1 MFKKVAMIAA
11 LAVSYTPVFADEPA
25 EEKKFSV
32 GIASFATVIRA
43 DTGYGT
49 VSNDFSGFA
58 LFGTGAVND
67 NVGFRLAY
75 ADQSHE
81 DDSNIDLT
89 AVEGSLIA
97 GTGLATTGFKAYGS
111 VGFFSETLKYK
122 YSGYDDEEFDFS
134 GLMLGGGIGY
144 NWNPVSLEF
153 WVNFRDAS
161 DYEDFGGGGVD
172 VIAASGGLGLSARF

>member
-11 LAVSYTPVFADEPA
+11 LTVAATPVLADESTD
-25 EEKKFSV
+25 KKQFSV

-49 VSNDFSGFA
+49 ESDDFSGFA
-58 LFGTGAVND
+58 LFGAGAVND
-67 NVGFRLAY
+67 TVGFRLTY
-75 ADQSHE
+75 AAQSLE
-81 DDSNIDLT
+81 EDSNLDLT
-89 AVEGSLIA
+89 AIEGSLIA

-111 VGFFSETLKYK
+111 VGFFSETLE
-122 YSGYDDEEFDFS
+122 YSGFSEEYDFS

-144 NWNPVSLEF
+144 NWNPISLEF
-153 WVNFRDAS
+153 WINFRDAS

-172 VIAASGGLGLSARF
+172 VSAASGGLGLSARF

>member
-1 MFKKVAMIAA
+1 MFKKVTMIAA
-11 LAVSYTPVFADEPA
+11 LAVSSTPAFAYESV

-43 DTGYGT
+43 DTYDGT
-49 VSNDFSGFA
+49 EEDDFSGFA

-67 NVGFRLAY
+67 NVAFRLTY
-75 ADQSHE
+75 ASQSSDE
-81 DDSNIDLT
+81 DSNLDLT
-89 AVEGSLIA
+89 ALEGSILA

-111 VGFFSETLKYK
+111 VGFFDETLE
-122 YSGYDDEEFDFS
+122 YSGLSGEYGFN

-153 WVNFRDAS
+153 WINFRDAS
-161 DYEDFGGGGVD
+161 DYEDFSGGSASVA
-172 VIAASGGLGLSARF
+172 AASGGLGLSARF